1 MTLHERVIVS
11 SMRRSIVIG
20 EFATEP
26 EAARAVDRLLRACI
40 SGEHVRAFFLNHG
53 EPPRRK
59 PARRIEPPRLQDAGG
74 PVCRSAGIA
83 IDLGPSMAADGVGVS
98 VYARDVPAR
107 GAAENADPYHA
118 RILISV
124 ETQDHVSQALAASVL
139 RQHGALDVERL
150 RVPRASR
157 AGFHPVS
164 LSSLLERCE
173 PELSPL
179 DPIAATRH

>member
-1 MTLHERVIVS
+1 
-11 SMRRSIVIG
+11 MRRTVVIG

-59 PARRIEPPRLQDAGG
+59 PARRIEPPRLHPASGSVG
-74 PVCRSAGIA
+74 RSAAIA
-83 IDLGPSMAADGVGVS
+83 LDLGPSTAADGVGVS
-98 VYARDVPAR
+98 VYTRDVPPR
-107 GAAENADPYHA
+107 GAAADADPCRA

-124 ETQDHVSQALAASVL
+124 ETQDHVAQALATNVL

-150 RVPRASR
+150 RAPRASR

-164 LSSLLERCE
+164 LSSLLERCK
-173 PELSPL
+173 PELAPAE
-179 DPIAATRH
+179 PVAATHH

>member
-1 MTLHERVIVS
+1 
-11 SMRRSIVIG
+11 MRRTIVIG

-40 SGEHVRAFFLNHG
+40 SGEHVRAFFLHHG

-59 PARRIEPPRLQDAGG
+59 PARRIEPPRLQDSGRS
-74 PVCRSAGIA
+74 VCRSAAIA
-83 IDLGPSMAADGVGVS
+83 LDLGPSTAADGVGVS
-98 VYARDVPAR
+98 AYARDVPPR
-107 GAAENADPYHA
+107 GTAQDADPCRA

-124 ETQDHVSQALAASVL
+124 ETQDHVSQALATSVL

-150 RVPRASR
+150 RAPRASR

-164 LSSLLERCE
+164 LSSLLERCQLPLE
-173 PELSPL
+173 PV
-179 DPIAATRH
+179 AATRH